1 MMPLFTKAFTCF
13 GLVLLLVEVPV
24 YLSRL
29 LSLHGLLSSIY
40 VKNVLG
46 AHRGLAESEV
56 DNSPLGATQ
65 DSDLCILVCDK
76 MNSVWAPA

>member
-1 MMPLFTKAFTCF
+1 MPLFTKAFTCF

-46 AHRGLAESEV
+46 AQRINTPQRYL
-56 DNSPLGATQ
+56 NSDITCSPV
-65 DSDLCILVCDK
+65 SK
-76 MNSVWAPA
+76 R